1 MKTAERETKLEAI
14 NKDIDTFVLK
24 TKTLVIKTKE
34 QMTGATEYLAN
45 IVARKKRIEV
55 IRISYTQPLNETLR
69 NINADFKKA
78 SAPLE
83 EAEGIVKSKMIEYRR
98 VEAERI
104 EIERKKEEERLRKE
118 EEVRIAKEKKKAER
132 EAKVAERK
140 LAKENLSKKKA
151 ADAKKIIDDEKKA
164 KQDKL
169 DKQGE
174 EFVPEVD
181 IKQENTV
188 HSESGAAR
196 MRKVWKFEIENEK
209 QIPKAYLTVDEV
221 KIRKAIKG
229 GVREIAGVRIYED
242 EQVGIY

>member
-83 EAEGIVKSKMIEYRR
+83 EAEGIVKTKMIAYRKI
-98 VEAERI
+98 EADRI
-104 EIERKKEEERLRKE
+104 EAERKKEEEKQWKIE
-118 EEVRIAKEKKKAER
+118 QKRIADEKKIADK
-132 EAKVAERK
+132 EALKETK
-140 LAKENLSKKKA
+140 KIEKENLSKAAENKEKKR
-151 ADAKKIIDDEKKA
+151 IEDEKKA
-164 KQDKL
+164 KQDEL

>member
-83 EAEGIVKSKMIEYRR
+83 ESEGIVKSKMIEYRR
-98 VEAERI
+98 VESERI
-104 EIERKKEEERLRKE
+104 EVKRKKEEEKQRKQDE
-118 EEVRIAKEKKKAER
+118 IRRKKERRQAEK
-132 EAKVAERK
+132 EAKIAEKK

-151 ADAKKIIDDEKKA
+151 ADAQKIIDDEKQA
-164 KQDKL
+164 KQDEL

-229 GVREIAGVRIYED
+229 GVREIPGIRIYED

>member
-83 EAEGIVKSKMIEYRR
+83 ESEGIVKSKMIEYRR
-98 VEAERI
+98 VESERI
-104 EIERKKEEERLRKE
+104 EVKRKKEEEKQRKQDE
-118 EEVRIAKEKKKAER
+118 IRRKKERRQAEK
-132 EAKVAERK
+132 EAKIAEKK

-151 ADAKKIIDDEKKA
+151 ADAQKIIDDEKQA
-164 KQDKL
+164 KQDEL

-221 KIRKAIKG
+221 KIRKAIKSG
-229 GVREIAGVRIYED
+229 IREIAGVRIYED

>member
-1 MKTAERETKLEAI
+1 MKPAERETKLEAI

-83 EAEGIVKSKMIEYRR
+83 ESEGIVKSKMIEYRR
-98 VEAERI
+98 VESERI
-104 EIERKKEEERLRKE
+104 EVKRKKEEEKQRKQDE
-118 EEVRIAKEKKKAER
+118 IRRKKERRQAEK
-132 EAKVAERK
+132 EAKIAEKK

-151 ADAKKIIDDEKKA
+151 ADAQKIIDDEKQA
-164 KQDKL
+164 KQDEL

>member
-1 MKTAERETKLEAI
+1 MKPAERETKLEAI

-83 EAEGIVKSKMIEYRR
+83 ESEGIVKSKMIEYRR
-98 VEAERI
+98 VESERI
-104 EIERKKEEERLRKE
+104 EVKRKKEEEKQRKQDE
-118 EEVRIAKEKKKAER
+118 IRRKKERRQAEK
-132 EAKVAERK
+132 EAKIAEKK

-151 ADAKKIIDDEKKA
+151 ADAQKIIDDEKQA
-164 KQDKL
+164 KQDEL

-229 GVREIAGVRIYED
+229 GVREIPGVRIYED
-242 EQVGIY
+242 EQVGMY